1 VKGWA
6 GVARLGGVGDNLVS
20 ASVLRPLKSLGYNTE
35 VITSPMASVVYLNN
49 PFLDKLSIKGDGD
62 LPGGADWQK
71 WFISRSREYDLFA
84 HLSHSMEVR
93 HALFPDST
101 AFWTRPEYRRK
112 LCAGNYLETVH
123 DVMGVP
129 YEFGPLFFPTDE
141 EKDKAQQTKANQ
153 IGERYVAWVIAGSR
167 LDKVYQY
174 SGHAICRIIKEL
186 GVSVVLFG
194 KGQQQLEMAVA
205 IKDNVAQSLSNEKG
219 LHTAIADWSGA
230 TPGGDKDWSLRRCL
244 AQVLAADVVVS
255 PDTGIAWAAAFEPMP
270 KIIMVSHASPEN
282 ITKHWTNTTT
292 LHADP
297 SRVPCWPCHRL
308 HNDMSTCVS
317 AKDNPNSSACM
328 TDIKVETVVQEIG
341 KALAQE
347 KSNVLQWPGPAR
359 EVGGTI

>member
-1 VKGWA
+1 
-6 GVARLGGVGDNLVS
+6 
-20 ASVLRPLKSLGYNTE
+20 
-35 VITSPMASVVYLNN
+35 
-49 PFLDKLSIKGDGD
+49 
-62 LPGGADWQK
+62 
-71 WFISRSREYDLFA
+71 
-84 HLSHSMEVR
+84 
-93 HALFPDST
+93 
-101 AFWTRPEYRRK
+101 
-112 LCAGNYLETVH
+112 
-123 DVMGVP
+123 
-129 YEFGPLFFPTDE
+129 
-141 EKDKAQQTKANQ
+141 
-153 IGERYVAWVIAGSR
+153 
-167 LDKVYQY
+167 
-174 SGHAICRIIKEL
+174 
-186 GVSVVLFG
+186 
-194 KGQQQLEMAVA
+194 
-205 IKDNVAQSLSNEKG
+205 
-219 LHTAIADWSGA
+219 
-230 TPGGDKDWSLRRCL
+230 
-244 AQVLAADVVVS
+244 VLAADVVVS